1 MRLHTPL
8 MLSLILFPVFV
19 LAQPKCDS
27 KEIKMFFGK
36 GPFME
41 KEVIEINAAIKKQKP
56 SNLLAVLALYFPL
69 DVENEGFE
77 EIKMTQKKLENG
89 NTGVFYVHHNLP
101 DDALKAVK
109 VFLELER
116 QHQYN
121 WKVVSIKTRCQC
133 WRSEKADEWGISD
146 CP

>member
-1 MRLHTPL
+1 

-27 KEIKMFFGK
+27 KEIKMFFGQ
-36 GPFME
+36 GTFME

-121 WKVVSIKTRCQC
+121 WKVVSIKTHWQC

>member
-8 MLSLILFPVFV
+8 MLSLILFPAFV

-27 KEIKMFFGK
+27 KEIKMFFGQ

-56 SNLLAVLALYFPL
+56 SNLLAVLALYFAL

-77 EIKMTQKKLENG
+77 EIKMTQK
-89 NTGVFYVHHNLP
+89 
-101 DDALKAVK
+101 
-109 VFLELER
+109 
-116 QHQYN
+116 
-121 WKVVSIKTRCQC
+121 SSKTETQGSFTFITTCLMTH
-133 WRSEKADEWGISD
+133 SK
-146 CP
+146 P

>member
-8 MLSLILFPVFV
+8 MLYLILFLVFV

-27 KEIKMFFGK
+27 KEIKMFFGQ

-89 NTGVFYVHHNLP
+89 NTGVF
-101 DDALKAVK
+101 
-109 VFLELER
+109 
-116 QHQYN
+116 
-121 WKVVSIKTRCQC
+121 
-133 WRSEKADEWGISD
+133 
-146 CP
+146 